1 MKRLDQKIA
10 LVTGAAS
17 GIGKAITERFLQE
30 GALVVATDINQE
42 ALNQLKQEFT
52 NVETVLLNVT
62 SEDDWKQAIQ
72 HVIQTHGRIDIL
84 INNAGITSE
93 KPIHEVTPEE
103 YDKVVLVNSRS
114 VFLGLKHAIPEM
126 VNQKSGAI
134 VNMASVTAIVGMGL
148 NPYTAS
154 KGAVRAMSK
163 AAATQYGHF
172 NIRVNSVCPGV
183 IETPMTKGL
192 STSRD
197 QLNYILSQT
206 PLQRLGKP
214 EDIANAVLFLASDES
229 SYVTGLDLIVD
240 GGYSAK

>member
-1 MKRLDQKIA
+1 MKRLSKKIA

-17 GIGKAITERFLQE
+17 GIGKAITKKFIEE
-30 GALVVATDINQE
+30 EALVIATDINKE
-42 ALNQLKQEFT
+42 ALNQLKQEYPE
-52 NVETVLLNVT
+52 VDPVVLNVT
-62 SEDDWKQAIQ
+62 SEDDWKKAIH
-72 HVIQTHGRIDIL
+72 HVMNTHGRIDIL
-84 INNAGITSE
+84 VNNAGITSE
-93 KPIHEVTPEE
+93 KPIDEVTPEE

-114 VFLGLKHAIPEM
+114 VFLGLKHTLPEM
-126 VNQKSGAI
+126 AKQKSGAV

-172 NIRVNSVCPGV
+172 NVRVNSVCPGV
-183 IETPMTKGL
+183 IETPMTQGL
-192 STSRD
+192 SASRD
-197 QLNYILSQT
+197 QLTYLLSQT
-206 PLQRLGKP
+206 PLQRLGRP

-240 GGYSAK
+240 GGYAAK